1 MKKLVLLAF
10 IFLFSAGMA
19 YSQPDYEQIIQ
30 SAYRGNAADQFNLGF
45 MYEKGKGVALDY
57 VLVQESSRPNA
68 ELNLKALRCQ
78 GL

>member
-30 SAYRGNAADQFNLGF
+30 SAYRGNAADQFNLGNN
-45 MYEKGKGVALDY
+45 V
-57 VLVQESSRPNA
+57 
-68 ELNLKALRCQ
+68 
-78 GL
+78 